1 MEVELSD
8 DQRMLGDLVERFVAE
23 RYGPGQRGRYRA
35 SELGFSAENWLT
47 LGELGLLGLTVPEAD
62 GGAGFGSRELATVME
77 ALGRGLVVEPYL
89 NDIVL
94 AGTLLARSADAEQR
108 EQWLPALLVGSS
120 RIVLAHLEHRARFD
134 LGQVATVVRAC
145 GATLRLTGTKS
156 LVPSAVGASAFLVTA
171 RESDVGGP
179 VGLYLVESGAD
190 GIARRD
196 YRLLD
201 GSVASE
207 VLFLDTPITT
217 RLDMPPAALSEAT
230 DAARLAACAEMVGTM
245 DALLDVTLE
254 YVRTRRQ
261 FGAAIGSFQAVQHRL
276 ADCFI
281 ALEQSRSL
289 LLRAATATPENR
301 PAELAGAKSF
311 IAERAIRLG
320 EECIQFHGGMGVSD
334 EVVVGHGHKRLLV
347 LATWLGDAHTELRRY
362 VALTA
367 GT

>member
-1 MEVELSD
+1 METELSD
-8 DQRMLGDLVERFVAE
+8 DQRMLRDLVDRFVAA

-35 SELGFSAENWLT
+35 SEPGFSVENWLT
-47 LGELGLLGLTVPEAD
+47 LGELGLLALTVPEGD

-77 ALGRGLVVEPYL
+77 AFGRGLVVEPYL
-89 NDIVL
+89 NDVVL
-94 AGTLLARSADAEQR
+94 AGTLLARSASAEQR
-108 EQWLPALLVGSS
+108 EQWLPALLLGSS
-120 RIVLAHLEHRARFD
+120 RIVLAHLERHARFE
-134 LGQVATVVRAC
+134 LGHVSTVIRER
-145 GATLRLTGTKS
+145 GAMHCLTGTKS
-156 LVPSAVGASAFLVTA
+156 LVPSAVGATAYLVTA
-171 RESDVGGP
+171 REPNVDAP
-179 VGLYLVESGAD
+179 VGLYLVQSGAD

-196 YRLLD
+196 YRLVD

-207 VLFLDTPITT
+207 VSFRDTPTTT
-217 RLDMPPAALSEAT
+217 RLGMTPAALAEAA

-245 DALLDVTLE
+245 DVMLEATLD

-289 LLRAATATPENR
+289 LLRAATAAPENR
-301 PAELAGAKSF
+301 RAEVAGAKSF

-347 LATWLGDAHTELRRY
+347 LATWLGDTQAELLRY
-362 VALTA
+362 IALTA
-367 GT
+367 EA